1 MKLKENKIVKII
13 TKRKIWIRQILVA
26 AIASAF
32 AWFLGDALVENGGL
46 VAAIICSLSIRISL
60 YKSVREGFGQII
72 GTVIGAGVALGDINK
87 DGLLQLNEMSIGGDI
102 IVLATAEIGGLP
114 YVISGLVAAGG
125 LAAALSTA
133 DGLLLTIANALS
145 HDLYYK
151 VLDPNA
157 STARRVMV
165 SKLLLLLV
173 ALAAAYVA
181 AQKPA
186 DILFLV
192 SAAFSFAAAAFFPAL
207 TLGIFWKRANKWGAS
222 LGMLAGLGI
231 TFYYMVTTQP
241 WLYKLTHGTAITPE
255 IVKANTW
262 WDIAPI
268 SAGLFGVP
276 LGFAVIII
284 VSLLTKAPGK
294 EIQELVEHVRYP
306 SLDGKTSAASAA
318 H

>member
-1 MKLKENKIVKII
+1 LAKYEVYTVLVNTPFANLPE
-13 TKRKIWIRQILVA
+13 WIARWSTVD
-26 AIASAF
+26 AS
-32 AWFLGDALVENGGL
+32 L
-46 VAAIICSLSIRISL
+46 LS
-60 YKSVREGFGQII
+60 V
-72 GTVIGAGVALGDINK
+72 VDVNK
-87 DGLLQLNEMSIGGDI
+87 DGILQLAELSIGGDI
-102 IVLATAEIGGLP
+102 IVLATPEIGGLP
-114 YVISGLVAAGG
+114 YVVSGMVAAGG

-151 VLDPNA
+151 ILDPNA

-165 SKLLLLLV
+165 SKMLLLVV

-181 AQKPA
+181 SQKPA

-192 SAAFSFAAAAFFPAL
+192 SAAFSFAAATFFPAL

-222 LGMLAGLGI
+222 LGMLAGLGT

-241 WLYKLTHGTAITPE
+241 WLYKLTHGGMAITPE
-255 IVKANTW
+255 IIKANTW

-276 LGFAVIII
+276 IGFAVIII

-294 EIQELVEHVRYP
+294 EIQDLVEHVRYP
-306 SLDGKTSAASAA
+306 SLDGTVSAGSAA